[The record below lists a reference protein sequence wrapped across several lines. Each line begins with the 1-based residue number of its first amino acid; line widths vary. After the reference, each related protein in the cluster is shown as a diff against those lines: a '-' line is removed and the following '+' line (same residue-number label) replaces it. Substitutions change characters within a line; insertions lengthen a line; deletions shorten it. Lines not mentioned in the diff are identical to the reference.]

1 MPPPSATLP
10 GSLPARHAAFEDLL
24 ALLTGTLLAAL
35 GLVLFQQAG
44 LVTGG
49 TVGLS
54 LLLHY
59 TAHVPLPIALLLVN
73 APFYGLACLRMGR
86 EFTLKTLLAVS
97 LMSLFAWLLPQGL
110 AVARIDPVVAA
121 VLGGLLCGVA
131 ILVLFRHRA
140 SLGGLNVLALYLQ
153 ERLGWSA
160 GKVQMGLD
168 ALIVLGGGL
177 LVADLPRVLASV
189 LAVVVLNL
197 VLAVNHRPG
206 RYFTG

>member
-1 MPPPSATLP
+1 MPPSSATLAAP
-10 GSLPARHAAFEDLL
+10 APARHAASEDLL

-59 TAHVPLPIALLLVN
+59 ASPVPLPIALLLVN

-86 EFTLKTLLAVS
+86 EFTLKTLLAVG
-97 LMSLFAWLLPQGL
+97 LMALFAWLLPQGL
-110 AVARIDPVVAA
+110 AITRIAPIVAA

-153 ERLGWSA
+153 ERWGWSA

-168 ALIVLGGGL
+168 AAIVLGGGL